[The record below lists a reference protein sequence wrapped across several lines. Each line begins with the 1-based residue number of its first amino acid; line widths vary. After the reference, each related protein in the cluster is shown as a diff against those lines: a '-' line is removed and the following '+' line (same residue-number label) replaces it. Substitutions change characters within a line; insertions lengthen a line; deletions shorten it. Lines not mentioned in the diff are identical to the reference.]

1 MTSRSSVMATKATT
15 KWILEVSEL
24 LDVGLILTHL
34 GVYFGVKTFDGFLC
48 FVVIVRVRV
57 YFVDVFVFFVLRH
70 W

>member
-24 LDVGLILTHL
+24 LDMGLILTHL
-34 GVYFGVKTFDGFLC
+34 GGYFGVKTFEGFLC

-57 YFVDVFVFFVLRH
+57 YFVDL
-70 W
+70 